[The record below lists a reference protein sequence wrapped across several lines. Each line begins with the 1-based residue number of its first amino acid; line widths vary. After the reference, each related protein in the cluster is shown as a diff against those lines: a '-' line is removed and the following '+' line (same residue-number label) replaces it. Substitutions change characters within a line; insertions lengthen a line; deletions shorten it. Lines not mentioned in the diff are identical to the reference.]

1 MRNAG
6 AICAVAVVL
15 LVGGCTGG
23 DGDAGGGGGG
33 EGGTGKGRGGGG
45 SSAPAGRESA
55 PLPTS
60 AEVSAALL
68 GEEDLD
74 GYDLVEPD
82 PDATPPDGSDRPRC
96 LRALND
102 LDYGTPPSGTAV
114 QARVQFDHSQLGPW
128 VRETLRVH
136 RDEAAARRAFD
147 RTVADLTDCAHFT
160 ITWSDLARTGTE
172 RLRETTAPRLGDR
185 NWAAAIEVELGGF
198 PSGETKTLV
207 RQGRLLVVISHAA
220 APKAP
225 PWAETE
231 DLTRRATDRA
241 TRALDDT

>member
-6 AICAVAVVL
+6 AVWAVAVAL

-23 DGDAGGGGGG
+23 DGDGD
-33 EGGTGKGRGGGG
+33 EGGTGRGGKSRGRGA

-55 PLPTS
+55 PLPTT

-68 GEEDLD
+68 GEDDLD

-82 PDATPPDGSDRPRC
+82 PEATPPDGSDRPRC

-102 LDYGTPPSGTAV
+102 LDYGIPPSGTAV
-114 QARVQFDHSQLGPW
+114 QARVQFDHSRLGPW
-128 VRETLRVH
+128 VHETLRVH

-147 RTVADLTDCAHFT
+147 RTVADLADCAHFT

-172 RLRETTAPRLGDR
+172 RLRETTGPRLGDR
-185 NWAAAIEVELGGF
+185 SWAATIEVELGGF